1 VRRLVS
7 WLRRAPLVA
16 DHDDALEAEAVQ
28 QEWSTRRPAFLRGL
42 ADIKASIGQRN
53 AKPAVDGVGAPMF
66 REGRTVDEPTRS
78 RRTGIRR
85 CVTERRD

>member
-28 QEWSTRRPAFLRGL
+28 QEWSTRRPRFWRACGHQGVDRT
-42 ADIKASIGQRN
+42 AD

-66 REGRTVDEPTRS
+66 REGRT
-78 RRTGIRR
+78 G
-85 CVTERRD
+85 